1 MNINLH
7 LGNTIHIP
15 IIYINLDKDIQRRT
29 SIENVCKYLDIN
41 CTRFSAITSNNI
53 NNYKNYVANKTK
65 MNNNEI
71 ACSISHLSILSEYQ
85 TQKYIIVFEDDIQTY
100 ASDQTFKN
108 HVQRAISLVPNFD
121 IVYFGQ
127 AGVTCKDTEL
137 IENPLY
143 RYRGNS
149 FCAHAY
155 MISNKGI
162 KKILQESPINKPID
176 LVYRDV
182 LNKKG
187 EAYVT
192 LPSMITQNILN
203 STSNSRKN
211 IDYPTMSDCID
222 TREESKSIRIILIIS
237 ILVIILILFI
247 NFIYYRL
254 QIKYSSI

>member
-1 MNINLH
+1 MNINIH

-15 IIYINLDKDIQRRT
+15 IIYINLDKDMQRKK
-29 SIENVCKYLDIN
+29 SVENICNYLDIN

-53 NNYKNYVANKTK
+53 NNYKNLVINKTK

-71 ACSISHLSILSEYQ
+71 ACSLSHLSILSEYQ
-85 TQKYIIVFEDDIQTY
+85 KQKYIIVFEDDIQTY
-100 ASDQTFKN
+100 ANAQTFKD
-108 HVQRAISLVPNFD
+108 HVQRIISLVPNFD

-127 AGVTCKDTEL
+127 AGVTCKNTEL

-143 RYRGNS
+143 RYKGNS

-155 MISNKGI
+155 MISKKGI
-162 KKILQESPINKPID
+162 KKILQELPINKPID
-176 LVYRDV
+176 LVYRDI

-222 TREESKSIRIILIIS
+222 KREESKFKYIIFICIIL
-237 ILVIILILFI
+237 LPLLILFI
-247 NFIYYRL
+247 FFKRNKVYKTN
-254 QIKYSSI
+254 QI